1 MPWLGTI
8 RLRSLILRAFA
19 SYGQRRECRGSVTM
33 TTIPVCTNTDDI
45 KKWHRKDMLA
55 NSGDG
60 TANFEASGAWD
71 RRLTSDLGTDGAM
84 RVRPERSG
92 ADMAARRRTILID
105 RLWCELLAPKS
116 AGLSVLR
123 PTGRLP
129 TALK

>member
-60 TANFEASGAWD
+60 IFRMGETHYFGRASKPRCSCGILHALHVAD
-71 RRLTSDLGTDGAM
+71 FTPCA
-84 RVRPERSG
+84 RSG
-92 ADMAARRRTILID
+92 TGGMLLPAEDQPQTPWQLAIAPTSAA
-105 RLWCELLAPKS
+105 
-116 AGLSVLR
+116 
-123 PTGRLP
+123 
-129 TALK
+129 